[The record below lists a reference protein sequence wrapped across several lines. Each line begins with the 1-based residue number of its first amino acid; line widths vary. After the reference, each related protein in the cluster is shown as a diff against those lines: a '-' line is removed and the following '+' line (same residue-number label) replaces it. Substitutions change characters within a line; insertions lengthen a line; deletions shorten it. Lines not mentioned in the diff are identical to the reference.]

1 MYTGRS
7 SPAQIQGFIYY
18 VDGNV
23 NSLYT
28 QTRIMLNLM
37 TRIPS
42 KDASMSAHNYGTPSV
57 QKSFN
62 VNYMIE

>member
-7 SPAQIQGFIYY
+7 SSAQIRGFIYY

-42 KDASMSAHNYGTPSV
+42 EDASMSAYNYGTPSV